1 MVWLL
6 KLVLQPRVRLPSS
19 LSMCMCACVC
29 FATYASSLSSVF
41 FGRAMPSSEDSSASM
56 ATVSTGAF
64 DLVKY
69 LSMLV
74 SAARLLV
81 SALFVAINACSV
93 DRLSFASGFG
103 GVGACA
109 ASSSPPT
116 AFDSK
121 AFPLLRSNR
130 SINDLLPMSC
140 VPRVA
145 GLPAKL
151 PPSVSPPTLLPVP
164 EK

>member
-1 MVWLL
+1 MQVVWIL
-6 KLVLQPRVRLPSS
+6 KLLLQPRARLSSS
-19 LSMCMCACVC
+19 LSMCAWRC
-29 FATYASSLSSVF
+29 FAVYASSLSSVF

-81 SALFVAINACSV
+81 SALLFASNACSV
-93 DRLSFASGFG
+93 DRLSLAGFG

-109 ASSSPPT
+109 ACSSPPT
-116 AFDSK
+116 AFYSN
-121 AFPLLRSNR
+121 AFPLLRSKR
-130 SINDLLPMSC
+130 CINDLLPMSC

-145 GLPAKL
+145 GFPAKL
-151 PPSVSPPTLLPVP
+151 SPSVSPPTFLPIP